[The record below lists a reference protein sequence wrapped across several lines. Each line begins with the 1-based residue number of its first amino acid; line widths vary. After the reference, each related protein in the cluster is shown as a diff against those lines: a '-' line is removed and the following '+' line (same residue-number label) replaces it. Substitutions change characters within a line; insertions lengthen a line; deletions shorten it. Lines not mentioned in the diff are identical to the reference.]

1 MGTRIN
7 DKFKKELSTWI
18 ALEERLKN
26 QNKTANEIRKHKNIL
41 EVSLLE
47 YMKKNN
53 LENTA
58 LNLGTM
64 SVVPSKGSQLP
75 PLNIDFIREVL
86 LEILGN
92 RETTEKIV
100 SRIVRKRESQRR
112 ETFSLKYKKTRSI
125 KKKKV

>member
-7 DKFKKELSTWI
+7 DKFKKELSNWI

>member
-7 DKFKKELSTWI
+7 DKFKKELSQWI

-26 QNKTANEIRKHKNIL
+26 QNKTANEIRKHKNVL
-41 EVSLLE
+41 EESLLE

-53 LENTA
+53 LGNTA

-86 LEILGN
+86 IEILGN

-100 SRIVRKRESQRR
+100 SRIVRKRESLRR

>member
-7 DKFKKELSTWI
+7 DKFKKELSNWI

-112 ETFSLKYKKTRSI
+112 ETFSLKYKKL
-125 KKKKV
+125 VQ